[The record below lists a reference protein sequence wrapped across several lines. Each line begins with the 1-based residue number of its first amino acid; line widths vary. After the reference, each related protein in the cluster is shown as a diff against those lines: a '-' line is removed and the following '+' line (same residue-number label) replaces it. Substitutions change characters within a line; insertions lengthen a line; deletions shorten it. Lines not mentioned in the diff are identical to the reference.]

1 MGVCEMA
8 KANGTDP
15 EFLALKEVPCSELI
29 QNAQIIMSGMI
40 EISFLKELQDKPS
53 PSRSLF
59 EKPADKQV
67 SAGPECVNGCTS
79 SALWDCGY
87 YCGSALTTCYWYPYS
102 TSCLSK
108 LYNCGKVAIT
118 SCCYCAAYYG
128 YISCNYCS

>member
-1 MGVCEMA
+1 MA

-40 EISFLKELQDKPS
+40 EISFLKELEDKSS
-53 PSRSLF
+53 PSRNLF

-67 SAGPECVNGCTS
+67 SAGPDCVQGCTS
-79 SALWDCGY
+79 SAYYNCAY
-87 YCGSALTTCYWYPYS
+87 YCATAISTCYAFPYS
-102 TSCLSK
+102 STCFYK
-108 LYNCGKVAIT
+108 LYNCGRVAMT

-128 YISCNYCS
+128 YISCNSCW